1 MQPRWTSHLQPQSRS
16 CSCVVQS
23 NRLGDD
29 ISFSEAGGV
38 EIEENWDKVKKITL
52 ATDEAATTESLAPLL
67 SSLPLELRPD
77 MENFIQACYEASP
90 CALETLYSYLLRSF
104 LMRTTRQMLP

>member
-1 MQPRWTSHLQPQSRS
+1 M
-16 CSCVVQS
+16 QS

-38 EIEENWDKVKKITL
+38 EIEENWDKLKKKTL

-77 MENFIQACYEASP
+77 MENFIQACYEASL
-90 CALETLYSYLLRSF
+90 CALESLYSYLLRSF
-104 LMRTTRQMLP
+104 LMRQHGRCFRKRASGVTG